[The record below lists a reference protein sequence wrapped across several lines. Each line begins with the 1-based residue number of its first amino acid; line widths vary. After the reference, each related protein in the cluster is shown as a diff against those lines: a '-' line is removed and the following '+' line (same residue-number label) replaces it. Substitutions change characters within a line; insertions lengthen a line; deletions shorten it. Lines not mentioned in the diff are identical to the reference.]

1 MEHPEAWEQLKKE
14 ANKLLQKEE
23 IEEIMIQLNGKEKKV
38 ATINKE
44 GTNFIK
50 LRDLA
55 DEYIDIGYDK
65 EKKIPVVTIK

>member
-1 MEHPEAWEQLKKE
+1 MKG
-14 ANKLLQKEE
+14 ANKRLQKEE